1 MFLEKVSSP
10 DDLKELNPIE
20 LRLYTDE
27 LRKFLID
34 TMSKVGGHV
43 AANLG
48 VVELSV
54 ALHYVFNT
62 PEDKLVWDV
71 GHQCYAHKIITGRRD
86 AFSTIRQDGGLSG
99 FTKIT
104 ESPYDA
110 FGAGHSSTSV
120 SAGLGFAE
128 SEWVKGTCNQVVTII
143 GDGALTAGM
152 AYEGLNH
159 AGHLRRPNYIV
170 IFNDN
175 EMSISENVGALA
187 KFFGKRITSKLYNRA
202 RDEIKLKLKAVS
214 TSEIDIYEKVKTLS
228 AAVKD
233 FFSASSF
240 FEALGFRYIGPID
253 GHNLDELVK
262 TLESVRNLSLEATQT
277 AMRTTG
283 DLKSDPSSEGNPPI
297 LVHIKTKK
305 GFGLASA
312 EERPGDFHGVSGFCK
327 ETGEPTKKPTSKPSY
342 TSIFSQTV
350 CRMAEADPKIIA
362 VTAAMPDGTGL
373 NKFQK
378 LFPDRF
384 YDVGIA
390 EQHAVTF
397 SAAMRLNG
405 LKPALA
411 IYSTFL
417 QRAYDQLIHDV
428 AIQKIPLA
436 LFLDRSGLVGADGP
450 THHGVFDM
458 SYLRCIPGMYIMAPK
473 DENELQH
480 MVYTALNCE
489 KMVAVRFP
497 RGEGYGGPLDSI
509 FRMLPLGKSER
520 LIQHI
525 EPEVCIWAAGSCVAS
540 AVAAAKELRSKG
552 IACEVVNARFIKPLD
567 KEALVTDATRVKLM
581 VSVEEGTV
589 VGGLGAAILETL
601 AKLNISL
608 PVLNL
613 GIPDEFIEHGNQD
626 RLRELSNIDVKGI
639 VAEVKKRMDLIR
651 AKSVPKKL
659 NPTAATTAM
668 NNIKDTGVV
677 PPIRH

>member
-1 MFLEKVSSP
+1 MFLEKIDNP
-10 DDLKELNPIE
+10 DDLKKLNIAELKLYTEE
-20 LRLYTDE
+20 LRAY
-27 LRKFLID
+27 LIEV
-34 TMSKVGGHV
+34 MSKVGGHV

-48 VVELSV
+48 VVELTA

-62 PEDKLVWDV
+62 PSDKLVWDV
-71 GHQCYAHKIITGRRD
+71 GHQCYAHKIITGRRK
-86 AFSTIRQDGGLSG
+86 AFPTIRQDGGLSG
-99 FTKIT
+99 FTKLT
-104 ESPYDA
+104 ESPYDS

-128 SEWVKGTCNQVVTII
+128 SEWVKGTNNQVVTII

-187 KFFGKRITSKLYNRA
+187 KFFGKRVTSKLYNRT

-214 TSEIDIYEKVKTLS
+214 TSELDIYEKVKTLS
-228 AAVKD
+228 TAVKD

-253 GHNLDELVK
+253 GHNMDELIK
-262 TLESVRNLSLEATQT
+262 TLESVKSLSQEAI
-277 AMRTTG
+277 AHSKENKNNP
-283 DLKSDPSSEGNPPI
+283 DFEGNPPI
-297 LVHIKTKK
+297 LVHVKTKK
-305 GFGLASA
+305 GSGLATA
-312 EERPGDFHGVSGFCK
+312 EQRPGDFHGVSGFSK
-327 ETGEPTKKPTSKPSY
+327 DTGEPVKKATPAPSY

-350 CRMAEADPKIIA
+350 CRMAETDQKIVA

-373 NKFQK
+373 NRFQK
-378 LFPDRF
+378 LYPERF

-405 LKPALA
+405 LKPVVA

-450 THHGVFDM
+450 THHGIFDM
-458 SYLRCIPGMYIMAPK
+458 SYLRCIPGFHIMAPK

-480 MVYTALNCE
+480 MVFTALNCE
-489 KMVAVRFP
+489 KLVAVRFP
-497 RGEGYGGPLDSI
+497 RGEGLGVSLDSQLK
-509 FRMLPLGKSER
+509 MLLLGKSEK

-525 EPEVCIWAAGSCVAS
+525 EPEVCIWAAGSCVSPALG
-540 AVAAAKELRSKG
+540 AAKELRSKG

-567 KEALVTDATRVKLM
+567 SDALIKDSNRVKLI
-581 VSVEEGTV
+581 VTVEEGAV
-589 VGGLGAAILETL
+589 IGGLGAAVLETL
-601 AKLNISL
+601 AVNNISM

-613 GIPDEFIEHGNQD
+613 GIPDEFIEHGNQS
-626 RLRELSNIDVKGI
+626 RLREYSHIDEKGI
-639 VAEVKKRMDLIR
+639 VSEVRKRMDKIK
-651 AKSVPKKL
+651 AKFVPKKL
-659 NPTAATTAM
+659 ATGAPATVAL
-668 NNIKDTGVV
+668 NAIKDLESV
-677 PPIRH
+677 PPVRH